1 MYLNIGVYCCA
12 RRNTN
17 VKYKQSLALIT
28 NKPDET
34 LWDVQEGR
42 WTHAILVLD
51 VKQDPRLQFIRAY
64 VKLRVVVPDLCN
76 ENEMRIRLVMNDFND
91 AGGID
96 DRCEE

>member
-1 MYLNIGVYCCA
+1 M
-12 RRNTN
+12 
-17 VKYKQSLALIT
+17 
-28 NKPDET
+28 
-34 LWDVQEGR
+34 WDVQEGR

-96 DRCEE
+96 DRCEEWNVGVATVTISYWRWGLLSLNAA